1 MLALVAAS
9 APAAEETVTYPEL
22 KGFKSIT
29 YKSEFFGYQSGVN
42 RDFTNYGRG
51 FAEPVTQDTG
61 IKQSHAVLADID
73 GDGLSD
79 LVTRSWV
86 TGNVTWVKGK
96 GDGRFDTSRP
106 HTFAARKDG
115 QLVAGDFDGDG
126 RAEIGIVRWGK
137 MLRWSSRGKSMS
149 AFRLPVDRGLMVGG
163 DFDGDG
169 LDDLGVYDPA
179 KGTLRVL
186 FRRKPTGFEQAAARS
201 LPGGARSVGI
211 VAADFNGD
219 RYCDIGLV
227 TPRGNPFG
235 LAFLFGRGSGQ
246 FGPTAAEEKGRS
258 ATHLYANFEWEAVT
272 FSEGMAL
279 AGQIDADGSADIGVY
294 QPSRGRIITRIQ
306 SYHPAYD
313 YSVHLVKDGSQYK
326 MWHGGR
332 WRTLGKDGEAL
343 PAADGDHVMYAW
355 SPDGRRW
362 FRKIDD
368 AAFPKG
374 DELGIHDW
382 WTNNYLEPEVLKVN
396 GKYYMFW
403 QAEVDGGQ
411 KLDYGGTA
419 ARQCDRIGLSTSK
432 DGVNW
437 ERKTDHGVV
446 INVPNPTNTNL
457 DHQEA
462 IYVPDDKDGKPWWLY
477 TFHFADG
484 APAGHVRM
492 RSKDPTTFDWN
503 LREPVS
509 GMSQIGNQIGYAD
522 EAPGGRMFFR
532 ITFTGTTEGRNAPT
546 FQLSRDGINWVTA
559 SSDDQGRPQLAS
571 STDDKNNKNVC
582 FLGMSTVDGTGKM
595 EHLGGG
601 RFRCLYGAT
610 TSNSPGQPDIW
621 FSEIGIGEAYITF
634 DKDGR

>member
-1 MLALVAAS
+1 MRSIWINLILALVAAS
-9 APAAEETVTYPEL
+9 AALAVEETVTYPEL

-51 FAEPVTQDTG
+51 FAEPVEHEPG
-61 IKQSHAVLADID
+61 WNGFK
-73 GDGLSD
+73 
-79 LVTRSWV
+79 
-86 TGNVTWVKGK
+86 
-96 GDGRFDTSRP
+96 
-106 HTFAARKDG
+106 
-115 QLVAGDFDGDG
+115 
-126 RAEIGIVRWGK
+126 AEI
-137 MLRWSSRGKSMS
+137 
-149 AFRLPVDRGLMVGG
+149 A

-169 LDDLGVYDPA
+169 LPDAWDYEPKTGALSIRYGTKGGGFGTAVRGELPA
-179 KGTLRVL
+179 GIT
-186 FRRKPTGFEQAAARS
+186 
-201 LPGGARSVGI
+201 GGAL

-219 RYCDIGLV
+219 LYSDIALYRSTACPDGFAFFFGRGNGRFGPTKAEEKTNAATHLSATFPWAVPNGEQAIPLAGRLDDDGTADIGLLFLETRRIV
-227 TPRGNPFG
+227 TR
-235 LAFLFGRGSGQ
+235 
-246 FGPTAAEEKGRS
+246 
-258 ATHLYANFEWEAVT
+258 V
-272 FSEGMAL
+272 
-279 AGQIDADGSADIGVY
+279 
-294 QPSRGRIITRIQ
+294 Q

-332 WRTLGKDGEAL
+332 WRTLGKDGEVL

-368 AAFPKG
+368 AVFPKG

-396 GKYYMFW
+396 GKYYMYW
-403 QAEVDGGQ
+403 QAEVDGGT

-437 ERKTDHGVV
+437 ERKTDRGVV

-477 TFHFADG
+477 TFHFVDG

-532 ITFTGTTEGRNAPT
+532 VTFTGTPGGRTVPT
-546 FQLSRDGINWVTA
+546 FQLSRDGLTWITA
-559 SSDDQGRPQLAS
+559 SSDGQGRPHLAS
-571 STDDKNNKNVC
+571 STDEKNNKNVC

-610 TSNSPGQPDIW
+610 TSNGPGQPEIW
-621 FSEIGIGEAYITF
+621 FSEIGVGEAYITF
-634 DKDGR
+634 DKGGR